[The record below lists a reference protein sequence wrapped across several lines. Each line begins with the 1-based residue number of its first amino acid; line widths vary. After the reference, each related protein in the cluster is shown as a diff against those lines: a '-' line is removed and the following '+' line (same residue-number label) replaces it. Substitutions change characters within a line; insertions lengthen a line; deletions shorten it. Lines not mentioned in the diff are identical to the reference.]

1 MKIVKSLFISL
12 ILSLSFISSSKATEL
27 IFQFTNP
34 AFGGNPLYGSY
45 YLQSAQ
51 MQNIF
56 KEKKESW
63 FKSKSLIERFTDS
76 FTSQLLY
83 RMSDYILDQLFGED
97 NTLPE
102 SPMTYTIG
110 NFRIEYNPSGDYYTF
125 TITDLSTGES
135 STIQVPKFM

>member
-1 MKIVKSLFISL
+1 MKIIKFLFISL

-34 AFGGNPLYGSY
+34 SFGGNPLYGSY

-135 STIQVPKFM
+135 TTIQVPKIM

>member
-1 MKIVKSLFISL
+1 MKIIKFLFISL

-34 AFGGNPLYGSY
+34 SFGGNPLYGSY

-56 KEKKESW
+56 KEKKESL

-97 NTLPE
+97 NTLPN

-110 NFRIEYNPSGDYYTF
+110 NFRIEYDPSGDYYTF

-135 STIQVPKFM
+135 TTIQVPKFM